1 LFNDQV
7 WRNDVAKRPQN
18 GPTFSKAPP
27 KKKRPPMSDEEL
39 AALQARQNAA
49 LEETKRVAAA
59 TRRFSQLARLD
70 PKAAIQE
77 LFPEATFQEPSSK
90 PSPSFKRRR
99 FS

>member
-7 WRNDVAKRPQN
+7 WRNDVAKHPQN

-59 TRRFSQLARLD
+59 TRGLNKLARLD
-70 PKAAIQE
+70 PKAAVQE
-77 LFPEATFQEPSSK
+77 LDPEATFPEPSSK
-90 PSPSFKRRR
+90 SEPLFKRR
-99 FS
+99 F